1 MAGKKT
7 FKIMK
12 FEVKVMKGF
21 RTAAVLFL
29 AGLLLF
35 TGCAKKPQPEE
46 GVPSATVGS
55 VTASPVPTRTPG
67 STASG
72 DETVS
77 PGDTD
82 APANTSV
89 PGGNTA
95 GGSAGGSGGG
105 SSGGSGSNTGGVVPP
120 SGGGDSS
127 IIEKNLI
134 PAVSSN
140 FNSVSSVSQTA
151 WTIKY
156 GSVSPTISSSG
167 YGGTKCLYYTK
178 AASSSE
184 NYFSPAI
191 NLAPYI
197 TSAGYYTIRFQ
208 YKVAASGEVA
218 PFTGLIRGT
227 AADQNS
233 FIQENNGNY
242 YANLV
247 TAPSV
252 QPGKWQTYE
261 ATFKVQAG
269 DVKTSANWNFCVHL
283 IADQVTGIYID
294 NFELITFID
303 NTKPSGVSSAVT
315 WVANEVVLVSDRF
328 YDDAFNDVDV
338 DLVLTNGS
346 VTYTIPGFWDG
357 SSVWR
362 IRFVCP
368 SAGTWTYK
376 TVCTNTKDTGLHNQ
390 TGRITCTNYSGSLE
404 IYKRGF
410 VKTVSGTRYFM
421 YNDGTPFFYLGDTH
435 WSLGSES
442 LDMVKTIAAHRAKQ
456 GYTVI
461 QSEPLGATFSMAN
474 GMDEGDVIG
483 FRANDQ
489 KFQAIAAQGLVHANA
504 QFFFPHD
511 MDTCIEN
518 HGGYSS
524 RNVSLTVNGSS
535 VTIKDLSDQAKT
547 YLKKL
552 SRYWVARYSAYPVM
566 WTLGQE
572 VDNDFY
578 WDRGDHLKWNFVNN
592 PYKLVAEYI
601 DQYDPYSHPLTA
613 HQENTFMTAALG
625 NGYGAGESGT
635 LYLGDRSDTYPSAF
649 RKVKAH
655 TWYAAQWSPSLTS
668 NYDYAVA
675 KDYWYNGQG
684 KPVVNYEGRYCYLW
698 TKNFGARMQGWT
710 AYLNGMFGYGW
721 GGHDTWSYGNIYNED
736 VNSSDGVDTITS
748 AEKKAATWRDS
759 LEYASSYQTG
769 YMKNFF
775 STFDWWNLIPRF
787 DDTAYFRNSSGV
799 YSVTASNSSNTKM
812 VIYFYSF
819 YDKTVAAN
827 NNTGEAGG
835 RSTGTIGNLSPNTT
849 YKYKW
854 FNPITGQFSAEGS
867 FTSSSSGTYSIG
879 NKMWN
884 GKICYTDMV
893 FYMYR

>member
-82 APANTSV
+82 APANTSA

-134 PAVSSN
+134 PAASSN

-283 IADQVTGIYID
+283 IADQVTGIY
-294 NFELITFID
+294 ID

-613 HQENTFMTAALG
+613 HQESTAMTAALG

-748 AEKKAATWRDS
+748 TEKKAATWRDS

>member
-1 MAGKKT
+1 M
-7 FKIMK
+7 KI
-12 FEVKVMKGF
+12 F
-21 RTAAVLFL
+21 RIAAVMLL
-29 AGLLLF
+29 TAILLF
-35 TGCAKKPQPEE
+35 TGCKPKTDEEILATIDPTGTTSSPTSSGRPTTSPGGGIDEIDGTDAPE
-46 GVPSATVGS
+46 GS
-55 VTASPVPTRTPG
+55 DEPGGTASP
-67 STASG
+67 
-72 DETVS
+72 
-77 PGDTD
+77 
-82 APANTSV
+82 
-89 PGGNTA
+89 
-95 GGSAGGSGGG
+95 GGSGGSG
-105 SSGGSGSNTGGVVPP
+105 NSGGTGNNGSTIGGIIPPSSGDGG
-120 SGGGDSS
+120 SS

-134 PAVSSN
+134 PDASST
-140 FNSVSSVSQTA
+140 FDKVSSVSQTA
-151 WTIKY
+151 WTGKY
-156 GSVSPTISSSG
+156 GNVSPSISSSG

-178 AASSSE
+178 NETYS
-184 NYFSPAI
+184 SPAI
-191 NLAPYI
+191 NLARYI
-197 TSAGYYTIRFQ
+197 TSAGYYTIRFK
-208 YKVAASGEVA
+208 YKVTAGEETV
-218 PFTGLIRGT
+218 PFYGAIRGS

-233 FIQENNGNY
+233 FIEEVNGNY
-242 YANLV
+242 YAGFESADSTEPN
-247 TAPSV
+247 T
-252 QPGKWQTYE
+252 WNTYE
-261 ATFKVQAG
+261 VTFKVLASDIKSSATWDFCLHQISDA
-269 DVKTSANWNFCVHL
+269 VKA
-283 IADQVTGIYID
+283 IYID
-294 NFELITFID
+294 NFELLTFID

-315 WVANEVVLVSDRF
+315 WVANEVVLVSSQF
-328 YDDAFNDVDV
+328 YNDPFNDVDV

-368 SAGTWTYK
+368 TAGTWTYK

-390 TGRITCTNYSGSLE
+390 TGRITCTKYSGNLD
-404 IYKRGF
+404 IYKHGF
-410 VKTVSGTRYFM
+410 VKTSSGTRYFM

-435 WSLGSES
+435 WSLGAES
-442 LDMVKTIAAHRAKQ
+442 VSMVETITAHRAKQ

-461 QSEPLGATFSMAN
+461 QSEPLGAAFSAAD
-474 GMDEGDVIG
+474 GIDEGDIRG
-483 FRANDQ
+483 FKTNDQ
-489 KFQAIAAQGLVHANA
+489 KFQIIAAAGLVHANA
-504 QFFFPHD
+504 QFFFPSE
-511 MDTCIEN
+511 MNTCIEN
-518 HGGYSS
+518 HGGYST

-535 VTIKDLSDQAKT
+535 VTVKDLSDQAKT

-613 HQENTFMTAALG
+613 HQENTAMTAALG
-625 NGYGAGESGT
+625 NGYGANESGT
-635 LYLGDRSDTYPSAF
+635 LYLGGRTGTYPSAF
-649 RKVKAH
+649 RKVSAH

-698 TKNFGARMQGWT
+698 TKNFGARMQGWA

-721 GGHDTWSYGNIYNED
+721 GGHDTWSYGNTYNED
-736 VNSSDGVDTITS
+736 ANSSDGVDTITS

-759 LEYASSYQTG
+759 LEYVSSYQTS
-769 YMKNFF
+769 YMRNFF

-787 DDTAYFRNSSGV
+787 DNTSYFRNSSGV
-799 YSVTASNSSNTKM
+799 YSVAASNSSNTKM

-819 YDKTVAAN
+819 YDSTVAAN
-827 NNTGEAGG
+827 NNTSEAGG

-867 FTSSSSGTYSIG
+867 FTSSSSGTYNIG

-884 GKICYTDMV
+884 GKVCYTDMV
-893 FYMYR
+893 FYMYK